1 MIWSRRD
8 PLLSELADQWSS
20 EIQEGDVVRTKSGD
34 LRVVRAVHRSPKAT
48 GKGARGST
56 AARRTFR
63 YFAVK
68 HCSWTGAGYTL
79 YSVAEMIGMGWL
91 PTTARPRK
99 LTEEI
104 EKMPEWVRMEISTR
118 NHHDLNAVRRPER
131 REGFGSSAPAC
142 AGGDSA

>member
-8 PLLSELADQWSS
+8 PLLSELADQRSS

-56 AARRTFR
+56 AARRTFC

-79 YSVAEMIGMGWL
+79 YSVAEMIGMRWL

-99 LTEEI
+99 PTEEI
-104 EKMPEWVRMEISTR
+104 
-118 NHHDLNAVRRPER
+118 DLKLKADCESRGTYARRVRRCEAVGLP
-131 REGFGSSAPAC
+131 
-142 AGGDSA
+142 